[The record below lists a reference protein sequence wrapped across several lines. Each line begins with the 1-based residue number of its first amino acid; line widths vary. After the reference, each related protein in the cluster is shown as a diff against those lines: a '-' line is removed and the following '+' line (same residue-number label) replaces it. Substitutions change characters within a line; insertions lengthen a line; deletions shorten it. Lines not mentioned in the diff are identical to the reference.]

1 MKGLAQLCRR
11 QDLDVV
17 INANTPE
24 LGADQYTSMILE
36 RTLVDRVSRAP
47 AFCQMFPSSEVTPSA
62 LAIGLSPTIVHGKLG
77 YGEPVASTARAPA
90 ARMGATVAAE

>member
-1 MKGLAQLCRR
+1 LCRR

-36 RTLVDRVSRAP
+36 RSIVDRVNRAP
-47 AFCQMFPSSEVTPSA
+47 GFVQMFPSSEVTPSP
-62 LAIGLSPTIVHGKLG
+62 LAPGLKPTIVHGSLT
-77 YGEPVASTARAPA
+77 YGDVAHIEAETRAEAGKRLRPSVA
-90 ARMGATVAAE
+90 PPGA